1 MLSTNGSSATGSAP
15 IGGGSTN
22 GVGGN
27 STIDI
32 ISNGARRKSYLSPGL
47 TAGIAVVVVAII
59 GILITTY
66 FLCNQRNAQKQPRG
80 HLESFGNSYPNNR
93 SAVVQN
99 KNFMAGQKN
108 VPVLDLDA
116 DGYVIDE
123 TYGNCTNNRR
133 NTVTACEGGI
143 IYAIPV
149 DEGGDNAGGYAVPIS
164 DYAKAG
170 PGASSDDGY
179 ANPIS
184 DYAPG
189 KAQVQ
194 LDTEGYVVD
203 ESLAGGSID
212 GAAGIAGT
220 MQQATPTTGGS
231 TEI

>member
-1 MLSTNGSSATGSAP
+1 M
-15 IGGGSTN
+15 
-22 GVGGN
+22 
-27 STIDI
+27 
-32 ISNGARRKSYLSPGL
+32 
-47 TAGIAVVVVAII
+47 
-59 GILITTY
+59 
-66 FLCNQRNAQKQPRG
+66 
-80 HLESFGNSYPNNR
+80 
-93 SAVVQN
+93 
-99 KNFMAGQKN
+99 
-108 VPVLDLDA
+108 PVLDLDA

-133 NTVTACEGGI
+133 NTVTASEGGI

-212 GAAGIAGT
+212 GAAGIACT

>member
-1 MLSTNGSSATGSAP
+1 MSTNGSSATRSAP
-15 IGGGSTN
+15 IGGSSTN

-32 ISNGARRKSYLSPGL
+32 ISNGSRRKSYLSPGL

-99 KNFMAGQKN
+99 KIFMAGRKN

-133 NTVTACEGGI
+133 NTVTASEGGI
-143 IYAIPV
+143 VYAIPV